1 MVLME
6 HVSSEQAR
14 TGILRSRTRS
24 RACQRC
30 RFNHKKC
37 DFRPRDNTCT
47 NCKDAGT
54 ACKGGGT
61 SELRFRHV
69 DPGQAHHQ
77 SQQSPYSRQT
87 GASKVT
93 PHNKKREGPLT
104 TADELSDT
112 VPEDSLATSPPIS
125 QISAQST
132 PVDSSFQQPL
142 INHELPVLGPIQDKS
157 HTQAPQDLTNRYSK
171 SSPPCLQDCTGPT
184 IFEAANARSPA
195 GGAIF
200 LDKEASNF
208 CNSSDECTIEN
219 TYIDTQQPG
228 HLADDEARLIKH
240 FFDVLLPWFDYCW
253 VRAPFRSFI
262 QSRLFQDLGLLY
274 TVLAVAARHREA
286 TEDVYCKSNEYEREC
301 LAILIPT
308 LNNNHETQSEDD
320 GILVSALI
328 LRLLD
333 EMTDPTGRRPVIRHI
348 VSAPL
353 LLRIRQ
359 HDPHPS
365 ETSDAAMA
373 IVLRQEIYVANM
385 TKRPVELNG
394 YDCGIDDSF
403 DTASDVTWML
413 RIMSHAARVTSFAYK
428 IESRTDAI
436 WDRHLAYLEEWEQ
449 KKPVSFLSLNGE
461 YPSREKRDSSFP
473 SLYYYNDCA
482 IAARQY
488 FEICKIILLASDPRV
503 PALGIGRRKYMAL
516 QEEHMRN
523 GTRTICGI
531 WLSNQRYVSARSLA
545 GLAIAMTGEL
555 FTDPPE
561 IKQLLEIIDEAER
574 HVAWP
579 ELKAGPQ
586 LRDFWM

>member
-1 MVLME
+1 MGSIVD
-6 HVSSEQAR
+6 
-14 TGILRSRTRS
+14 S
-24 RACQRC
+24 RATSAPEIKLAPIA
-30 RFNHKKC
+30 KKLAPPAKEAETASY
-37 DFRPRDNTCT
+37 DFVML
-47 NCKDAGT
+47 
-54 ACKGGGT
+54 T
-61 SELRFRHV
+61 SV
-69 DPGQAHHQ
+69 K
-77 SQQSPYSRQT
+77 SNIS
-87 GASKVT
+87 
-93 PHNKKREGPLT
+93 HNNQHIL
-104 TADELSDT
+104 
-112 VPEDSLATSPPIS
+112 
-125 QISAQST
+125 
-132 PVDSSFQQPL
+132 
-142 INHELPVLGPIQDKS
+142 DK
-157 HTQAPQDLTNRYSK
+157 PDLTNRYGES
-171 SSPPCLQDCTGPT
+171 SSPCLHDCTRPT
-184 IFEAANARSPA
+184 IFEAAKTRSPA
-195 GGAIF
+195 DTVISAHE
-200 LDKEASNF
+200 EAPDFMNGSN
-208 CNSSDECTIEN
+208 ECTIAN

-228 HLADDEARLIKH
+228 HLADDEALLIKH
-240 FFDVLLPWFDYCW
+240 FFDFLLPWFDYCW

-262 QSRLFQDLGLLY
+262 QSRLFRDVGLLY
-274 TVLAVAARHREA
+274 TILAVAARHREA
-286 TEDVYCKSNEYEREC
+286 TQDVYCKSNEYEREC

-333 EMTDPTGRRPVIRHI
+333 EMTGQLTLAKVHWEECLMIHHYLDPTGRRPVIRHI

-359 HDPHPS
+359 HDSHPS

-373 IVLRQEIYVANM
+373 IVLRQEIFVANM

-403 DTASDVTWML
+403 DEASDVTWML
-413 RIMSHAARVTSFAYK
+413 RIMSHAARVTSFAYG
-428 IESRTDAI
+428 IESRTEAI
-436 WDRHLAYLEEWEQ
+436 WDQHWAYLEQWEQ
-449 KKPVSFLSLNGE
+449 KKPLSFMSLNGE
-461 YPSREKRDSSFP
+461 NSPREKSSSSFP

-482 IAARQY
+482 IAGRQY
-488 FEICKIILLASDPRV
+488 FEICKIILLANDPRV
-503 PALGIGRRKYMAL
+503 PALGIGRRKYMTL
-516 QEEHMRN
+516 QEEDMRN

-555 FTDPPE
+555 FMDPPE